1 MAESGIK
8 SYFPSQTVS
17 DAEKLSHDYGL
28 KIGKAIQQEW
38 FNNDRSLNRYKS
50 NNNNFHNLRLYAR
63 GEQSI
68 QKYKDELSIN
78 GDLSYL
84 NLDWKPVPVIPKF
97 VDIVVNGMAQRAY
110 DVKAFSQSPNGVKK
124 RTEYMEGIMMD
135 MAMQEFNQ
143 EVEAKFGIN
152 LRKSSIPEIPNSEE
166 ELGIHMQL
174 TYKQAVELAEEQ
186 ALSVLFEGNNY
197 ELIKKRFYYDLTV
210 LGIGAVKTS
219 FNTSE
224 GVVIDY
230 VDPANLVYSYTDS
243 PYFEDI
249 YYVGEVK
256 TIPVNELAKQFPHLT
271 ESDLE
276 EIMKNKTANRN
287 NYNTRF
293 SVDKED
299 NNTIQILYFN
309 YKTYMNEVYKV
320 KETATGSEKIISK
333 DDRFNPPEDME
344 GGYSKLLKSIEC
356 LYEGVLVLG
365 TDRLLKWEMSKN
377 MMREKSNFTKVKMN
391 YAIVAPRMYDGKID
405 SLVKRITTFA
415 DMIQLTHLKLQQVM
429 SRMVPDGVY
438 LDADGLAEVDLG
450 NGTNYNPQEAL
461 NMFFQ
466 TGSVIGRSF
475 TSEGDMNPG
484 KVPIQEISSGSG
496 GGKMQTLIGNY
507 NYYMQMIRDVTGLNE
522 ARDGSSP
529 DANALVGVQKLAA
542 ANSNTATR
550 HILQAGLFLTAE
562 TAECL
567 SLRISDIIEYSPTK
581 DAFIQAIGTHN
592 VATLK
597 EMSEL
602 HLYDFGI
609 FLHLQP
615 DEEEKQ
621 MLENN
626 IQMALQ
632 QQSIELEDAIDL
644 REIKNI
650 KLANQVLKIRRKKK
664 QERDR
669 QMQME
674 NIQAQTKSNAESAQA
689 AAQAEV
695 QKNQAITQQKSQL
708 IQLEASLAERKISSE
723 VVAKKELMQ
732 LEFQYNMQLK
742 NLEVQGAVG
751 RDAQKENRKD
761 RRTQLQANQQG
772 DLVNKRAAKQS
783 ELVDRRNSQQSELID
798 QKKSGKPPK
807 NFESAGNDILGGG
820 FDLSSFD
827 PS

>member
-17 DAEKLSHDYGL
+17 DAEKLSYDYGL
-28 KIGKAIQQEW
+28 KVGRAIEQEW
-38 FNNDRSLNRYKS
+38 FNNDRGSNRYKTNS
-50 NNNNFHNLRLYAR
+50 NDFHNLRLYAR

-84 NLDWKPVPVIPKF
+84 NLDWKPVPIISKF
-97 VDIVVNGMAQRAY
+97 VDIVVNGIAERTYDIKAY
-110 DVKAFSQSPNGVKK
+110 SQDPFGIEK
-124 RTEYMEGIMMD
+124 RTEYMESIVRD
-135 MAMQEFNQ
+135 MQSREFNDAAMQNFNIDLY
-143 EVEAKFGIN
+143 ENKKEELPG
-152 LRKSSIPEIPNSEE
+152 SEE
-166 ELGIHMQL
+166 ELALHMQL

-186 ALSVLFEGNNY
+186 ALNVLFDGNNY

-243 PYFEDI
+243 PNFEDI

-256 TIPVNELAKQFPHLT
+256 SIPVNELAKQFPHLT

-276 EIMKNKTANRN
+276 DIMKNKSSNRS
-287 NYNTRF
+287 NYNSRHNYN
-293 SVDKED
+293 KED
-299 NNTIQILYFN
+299 NNTIQVLYFN
-309 YKTYMNEVYKV
+309 YKTYMNEVYKI
-320 KETATGSEKIISK
+320 KETATGADKIIPK
-333 DDRFNPPEDME
+333 DDQYNPPSDME
-344 GGYSKLLKSIEC
+344 GGYGRMLRSIEC
-356 LYEGVLVLG
+356 LYEGAMILG
-365 TDRLLKWEMSKN
+365 TDKLLKWEMSKN
-377 MMREKSNFTKVKMN
+377 MMRPKSDFTKVKMN
-391 YAIVAPRMYDGKID
+391 YAIVAPRMYDGRID
-405 SLVKRITTFA
+405 SLVKRITGFA

-475 TSEGDMNPG
+475 TSDGDMNPG
-484 KVPIQEISSGSG
+484 KVPIQEITSGSG
-496 GGKMQTLIGNY
+496 GNKMQALIGNY
-507 NYYMQMIRDVTGLNE
+507 NYYLQMIRDVTGLNE
-522 ARDGSSP
+522 ARDGGMP
-529 DANALVGVQKLAA
+529 DKNALVGVQKLAA

-592 VATLK
+592 VATLE
-597 EMSEL
+597 EMKNL

-609 FLHLQP
+609 FLELMP
-615 DEEEKQ
+615 DEEEKAI
-621 MLENN
+621 LENN
-626 IQMALQ
+626 IQIALQ
-632 QQSIELEDAIDL
+632 QQTIELEDAIDL
-644 REIKNI
+644 REIRSVR
-650 KLANQVLKIRRKKK
+650 LANQLLKIRRKKK
-664 QERDR
+664 ADKDQAI
-669 QMQME
+669 QQQNMQQ
-674 NIQAQTKSNAESAQA
+674 QAQLNQQSAQV
-689 AAQAEV
+689 AAQADV
-695 QKNQAITQQKSQL
+695 QKNQALNAGKAELMQMEAQIGSQKMMQ
-708 IQLEASLAERKISSE
+708 E
-723 VVAKKELMQ
+723 VQMKKELMA

-742 NLEVQGAVG
+742 GIEVDGMKD
-751 RDAQKENRKD
+751 REKQKEDRKD
-761 RRTQLQANQQG
+761 ERTKIQAT
-772 DLVNKRAAKQS
+772 
-783 ELVDRRNSQQSELID
+783 QQSEMIE
-798 QKKSGKPPK
+798 QRNSGKPPK

-820 FDLSSFD
+820 FDLGSFD

>member
-1 MAESGIK
+1 MK

-17 DAEKLSHDYGL
+17 DAEKLSYDYGL
-28 KIGKAIQQEW
+28 KVGKAIEQEW
-38 FNNDRSLNRYKS
+38 FNEDRNMNRYRS
-50 NNNNFHNLRLYAR
+50 NHSDFHNLRLYAR

-84 NLDWKPVPVIPKF
+84 NLDWKPIPIISKF
-97 VDIVVNGMAQRAY
+97 VDIVVNGIAERTY
-110 DVKAFSQSPNGVKK
+110 DIKAFSQDPSGVEK
-124 RTEYMEGIMMD
+124 RTAYMQNILND
-135 MAMQEFNQ
+135 MENESFNEFTQE
-143 EVEAKFGIN
+143 AFGVNTRSSDEEN
-152 LRKSSIPEIPNSEE
+152 LPASTE
-166 ELGIHMQL
+166 ELQIHMQL
-174 TYKQAVELAEEQ
+174 EYKQAVEMAEEQ
-186 ALSVLFEGNNY
+186 ALNVLFEGSNY

-224 GVVIDY
+224 GVKVDY

-256 TIPVNELAKQFPHLT
+256 TIPVNELAKEFPHLT

-276 EIMKNKTANRN
+276 DIMKNKSYNRS
-287 NYNTRF
+287 NYSSRHNY
-293 SVDKED
+293 DKED
-299 NNTIQILYFN
+299 NNTIQVLYFN
-309 YKTYMNEVYKV
+309 YKTYMNEVYKT
-320 KETATGSEKIISK
+320 KETATGGDKIILK
-333 DDRFNPPEDME
+333 DDTFNPPEGME
-344 GGYSKLLKSIEC
+344 GGFGRMLRSIEC
-356 LYEGVLVLG
+356 LYDGAMILG
-365 TDRLLKWEMSKN
+365 TSKLLKWEMAKN
-377 MMREKSNFTKVKMN
+377 MMRPKSDFTKVKMN
-391 YAIVAPRMYDGKID
+391 YAIVAPRMYNGKID
-405 SLVKRITTFA
+405 SLVKRITGFA

-484 KVPIQEISSGSG
+484 KVPIQEITSGSG
-496 GGKMQTLIGNY
+496 GNKMQALIGNY
-507 NYYMQMIRDVTGLNE
+507 NYYLQMIRDVTGLNE
-522 ARDGSSP
+522 ARDGSTP
-529 DANALVGVQKLAA
+529 DKNALVGVQKIAA

-550 HILQAGLFLTAE
+550 HILQAGLYLTAE

-567 SLRISDIIEYSPTK
+567 SLRISDVIEYSPTR
-581 DAFIQAIGTHN
+581 DAFIQAIGVHN
-592 VATLK
+592 VATLE

-609 FLHLQP
+609 FIHLQP
-615 DEEEKQ
+615 DEEEKAI
-621 MLENN
+621 LENN

-632 QQSIELEDAIDL
+632 QQSIDLEDAIDL

-650 KLANQVLKIRRKKK
+650 KLANQLLKIRRKKK
-664 QERDR
+664 QEQDR
-669 QMQME
+669 AKELE
-674 NIQAQTKSNAESAQA
+674 NIQAQTESNTQSAQA
-689 AAQAEV
+689 AAQIEL
-695 QKNQAITQQKSQL
+695 QKNQALTESKAQI
-708 IQLEASLAERKISSE
+708 IQLQGQVDAQKMQQEAEL
-723 VVAKKELMQ
+723 KKQLMQ
-732 LEFQYNMQLK
+732 MEFQMNMQLK
-742 NLEVQGAVG
+742 NAETNNLQQREK
-751 RDAQKENRKD
+751 QKEDRKD
-761 RRTQLQANQQG
+761 ERTKIQAT
-772 DLVNKRAAKQS
+772 
-783 ELVDRRNSQQSELID
+783 QQSEMIE
-798 QKKSGKPPK
+798 QRKTGKPPK

-820 FDLSSFD
+820 FDLGSFE

>member
-1 MAESGIK
+1 MAYSGK

-17 DAEKLSHDYGL
+17 DAEKLSYDYGL
-28 KIGKAIQQEW
+28 KVAKAIETEW
-38 FNNDRSLNRYKS
+38 FNEDRSINRYMS
-50 NNNNFHNLRLYAR
+50 NHKDFHNLRLYAR

-84 NLDWKPVPVIPKF
+84 NLDWKPVPIISKF
-97 VDIVVNGMAQRAY
+97 VDIVVNGIAERTY
-110 DVKAFSQSPNGVKK
+110 DIKAFSQSPNGIQK
-124 RTEYMEGIMMD
+124 RTDYMERVLTD
-135 MAMQEFNQ
+135 MRMKDHDAQIQ
-143 EVEAKFGIN
+143 QTFGLDMKESN
-152 LRKSSIPEIPNSEE
+152 MEELPQSEE

-186 ALSVLFEGNNY
+186 ALRVLFEGNNY
-197 ELIKKRFYYDLTV
+197 ELTKKRFYYDLTV

-224 GVVIDY
+224 GVTIDY
-230 VDPANLVYSYTDS
+230 VDPADLVYSYTDS
-243 PYFEDI
+243 PYFDDI

-256 TIPVNELAKQFPHLT
+256 TIPVNELAKQFPHLS
-271 ESDLE
+271 EEDLE
-276 EIMKNKTANRN
+276 DIMKNKNYNRN
-287 NYNTRF
+287 NYNTRY
-293 SVDKED
+293 SKNKED
-299 NNTIQILYFN
+299 NNTVQVLYFN
-309 YKTYMNEVYKV
+309 YKTYMNEVYKI
-320 KETATGSEKIISK
+320 KETGTGASKVIPK
-333 DDRFNPPEDME
+333 DDSFNPPENKE
-344 GGYSKLLKSIEC
+344 GGYSRLLRSIET
-356 LYEGVLVLG
+356 LYDGAIILG
-365 TDRLLKWEMSKN
+365 TDKLLKWEMAKN
-377 MMREKSNFTKVKMN
+377 MMRPKSDFTKVKMN
-391 YAIVAPRMYDGKID
+391 YSIVAPRIYDGKID
-405 SLVKRITTFA
+405 SLVKRITGFA

-484 KVPIQEISSGSG
+484 KVPIQEITSGSG
-496 GGKMQTLIGNY
+496 GNKMQALIGNY
-507 NYYMQMIRDVTGLNE
+507 NYYLQMIRDVTGLNE
-522 ARDGSSP
+522 ARDGSTP
-529 DANALVGVQKLAA
+529 DKNALVGVQKLAA

-562 TAECL
+562 TAERL
-567 SLRISDIIEYSPTK
+567 TLRISDILEYSPTA
-581 DAFIQAIGTHN
+581 DAFIQAIGSHN
-592 VATLK
+592 VATLE

-609 FLHLQP
+609 FIELQP
-615 DEEEKQ
+615 DEEEKAR
-621 MLENN
+621 LENN

-644 REIKNI
+644 REIQNI
-650 KLANQVLKIRRKKK
+650 KLANQLLKIRRQKK

-669 QMQME
+669 QMQLE
-674 NIQAQTKSNAESAQA
+674 NIQAQTQSNTQ
-689 AAQAEV
+689 AAQASAQIEV
-695 QKNQAITQQKSQL
+695 QKNQTINQGKAQLLQVEAQINAQKMQQ
-708 IQLEASLAERKISSE
+708 EADL
-723 VVAKKELMQ
+723 KKELMA

-742 NLEVQGAVG
+742 GAEVQGMKN
-751 RDAQKENRKD
+751 REKEKEDRKD
-761 RRTQLQANQQG
+761 ERTKIQAT
-772 DLVNKRAAKQS
+772 
-783 ELVDRRNSQQSELID
+783 QQSEMIE
-798 QKKSGKPPK
+798 QRNSGKPPK

-820 FDLSSFD
+820 FDLGSFD